1 MGNQLFSRYVALGD
15 SFSEGVGD
23 PDPTRPNGLRG
34 WADRTAEQLA
44 LGNPEFRYANLA
56 IRGRKMPQIIAEQI
70 EPAVA
75 LQPDLITIYAGGND
89 ILRPKVDID
98 ALVASYDDAVGRLA
112 DTGATLVMWT
122 AFDAGTFP
130 LFKPTRGRFAI
141 YNELVREV
149 AEKHGAL
156 VLDFWRAREY
166 RDPRY
171 WDSDRLHMAAPGHQ
185 QMAIKVLD
193 LLGVAHTLT
202 APTLPEVVP
211 VARREQMRN
220 NAAWMRGEMLPWVQR
235 RVTGR
240 SSGDTISPKRPD
252 LAPVE

>member
-44 LGNPEFRYANLA
+44 LANPEFRYANLA

-70 EPAVA
+70 EPAIA
-75 LQPDLITIYAGGND
+75 LEPDLITIYAGGND

-98 ALVASYDDAVGRLA
+98 ALVASYEEAVGRLA
-112 DTGATLVMWT
+112 TTGATLVMWT

-149 AEKHGAL
+149 AERHGAL
-156 VLDFWRAREY
+156 LLDFWRAREY

-193 LLGVAHTLT
+193 LLGVPHTLI
-202 APTLPEVVP
+202 APTLPEVTP
-211 VARREQMRN
+211 VARREQLRN
-220 NAAWMRGEMLPWVQR
+220 NATWMRGEMLPWVHR

-240 SSGDTISPKRPD
+240 SSGDTVSPKRPE